1 MPTVEKDLYEIL
13 GVERTASEAEIKK
26 AFRHKARELHPD
38 VNKSPNAEEEFKE
51 LNEAYDVL
59 SDASKRAQYDR
70 FGTVPGAAGGSTG
83 YVDLN
88 DIFGGF
94 GSMGDIF
101 STFFGGGRGG
111 AEVRR
116 EGRDVG
122 IGITVSLR
130 EAASGL
136 KKELIYDRLAPCADC
151 DGTGI
156 GPDGEEVVCVECGGT
171 GRIVTVQNTILGSM
185 QSSSVCPRCHGT
197 GKRIEG
203 ACEECDGQ
211 GRVPDR
217 QRISVDVPAGIK
229 DGQQMRVPDLGEAG
243 MQGAASGDLI
253 VTVRVEQD
261 DFFERNGNDLHAAL
275 TVPLTRAVLGSEME
289 IDGILEDEVVTCKIP
304 AGSQTGDVVKV
315 KGKGMPR
322 VGSSSR
328 GDMLL
333 YLSVEVPKKLTKKQR
348 KLMEQFADEM
358 GESSRKA
365 HGRLEKLRDYYGR
378 S

>member
-1 MPTVEKDLYEIL
+1 
-13 GVERTASEAEIKK
+13 
-26 AFRHKARELHPD
+26 
-38 VNKSPNAEEEFKE
+38 
-51 LNEAYDVL
+51 
-59 SDASKRAQYDR
+59 
-70 FGTVPGAAGGSTG
+70 
-83 YVDLN
+83 
-88 DIFGGF
+88 
-94 GSMGDIF
+94 
-101 STFFGGGRGG
+101 
-111 AEVRR
+111 
-116 EGRDVG
+116 
-122 IGITVSLR
+122 
-130 EAASGL
+130 
-136 KKELIYDRLAPCADC
+136 
-151 DGTGI
+151 
-156 GPDGEEVVCVECGGT
+156 
-171 GRIVTVQNTILGSM
+171 
-185 QSSSVCPRCHGT
+185 
-197 GKRIEG
+197 
-203 ACEECDGQ
+203 
-211 GRVPDR
+211 
-217 QRISVDVPAGIK
+217 
-229 DGQQMRVPDLGEAG
+229 MRVPDLGEAG

-304 AGSQTGDVVKV
+304 AGSQTGDVIKV

-333 YLSVEVPKKLTKKQR
+333 HLSVEVPKKLTKKQR